1 MSVRYTITE
10 SPTTIS
16 LYRMDGTTVLEHRV
30 MEKTNIT
37 VLRNDSVGLL
47 VTQSDNNNYSGF
59 NVPYFDK
66 LTVVALDGTTTTS
79 FTDIDNCIDVVNS
92 VIQLN
97 INATITS
104 GGTVV
109 DVKDVEI
116 VEMCDTHLCTDPV
129 ATVIFDG
136 GGSPNV
142 LTLYGATLPG
152 PPTNNMKVIKVD
164 WGDGTVFQYDVG
176 FASTVTHNYSNGAV
190 ATTYRVRVILQDK
203 NNGNYFVVLGTITC
217 GSGSA
222 SGGNWTDN
230 VWLAQKTTKFLRHFV
245 YKTDGTINST
255 FDTDLTGAPYTASN
269 YPLDSCCSC
278 NEDIFY
284 QFTVDGVTL
293 QAITSDSIS
302 FAAGTYNHIS
312 IVMLS
317 GTGSINGVDISAG
330 YSFSYD
336 DFKFPYP
343 TAISLLTNAES
354 TASVNGTYNVTL

>member
-190 ATTYRVRVILQDK
+190 ATTYRVRVILQDE

-255 FDTDLTGAPYTASN
+255 FDTYLDGNPYTASN
-269 YPLDSCCSC
+269 YPIDSCCAC
-278 NEDIFY
+278 DDDFY
-284 QFTVDGVTL
+284 SFSKDGVTL
-293 QAITSDSIS
+293 QVIANDNITI
-302 FAAGTYNHIS
+302 AGGTYNHIS
-312 IVMLS
+312 VVMIS
-317 GTGSINGVDISAG
+317 GTGTINSIPMPIG
-330 YSFSYD
+330 YSFNYD
-336 DFKFPYP
+336 DRDFTYP
-343 TAISLLTNAES
+343 KDLVVATGAASSAYVNA
-354 TASVNGTYNVTL
+354 TYNVKL